1 MIRPELLVQFQSDI
15 HTRETF
21 MEFLFEVIDTEALN
35 RLYKREDAT
44 GMADARE
51 IIVEAFAKLEREY
64 GERKQEPTHTNHAA

>member
-1 MIRPELLVQFQSDI
+1 
-15 HTRETF
+15 